1 MEPLSP
7 GLLLDESNP
16 CAYMIVYEYLNVRD
30 VVSVALGQA
39 TPLASRDLLMGYVRM
54 LTRHCRQLLRL
65 FDENQCMPTL
75 IRLLRWLRWMPTQG
89 LDASRPDPTR
99 SWILNSYSNRF
110 MPWYASIVPHIQSTL
125 FHAYRIEILSSVYAG
140 LSLCPVVSFEGLGP
154 VHIELPRHTFE
165 HPHKPGI
172 VCATFASRGGVR
184 GISWDLPLNAQH
196 HHNDRLLD
204 ALSRKRIRHDFIPT
218 EALAGSN
225 GLQAL
230 ILTHRALYHTVT

>member
-1 MEPLSP
+1 MEAL
-7 GLLLDESNP
+7 GESNP
-16 CAYMIVYEYLNVRD
+16 CAYVIVYEYLNVRD
-30 VVSVALGQA
+30 VVSLALGQD

-54 LTRHCRQLLRL
+54 LTRHCRQLLKL
-65 FDENQCMPTL
+65 FDVNLCMPTL

-89 LDASRPDPTR
+89 LDASCPDPHK

-110 MPWYASIVPHIQSTL
+110 MPWYSSIVPHIQSTL
-125 FHAYRIEILSSVYAG
+125 FHAYRIEILSSVYVG
-140 LSLCPVVSFEGLGP
+140 LSLCPFVEFEGLGP
-154 VHIELPRHTFE
+154 VRIELPRHTFE

-196 HHNDRLLD
+196 HRNDRLLE
-204 ALSRKRIRHDFIPT
+204 ALSHKRVRHDSIPT
-218 EALAGSN
+218 DILAGLY

-230 ILTHRALYHTVT
+230 ILTHRALYHIIT